1 MAKLVYAE
9 NGKRDLHLLEKSFDD
24 SFEELSQEKWKN
36 DNNRKV
42 VIDYIKDC
50 KKGKAKSGKT
60 NKRVGKATLYRII
73 GILRL
78 LSEKWI
84 KKEFDSTAQ
93 KDWDDFYDRMEDDKI
108 LNEYGHKFKPSTK
121 AKIYKTIR
129 KFLKWKFGE
138 NKYIPAFCEE
148 WVTSEERVTKEFL
161 TRPQIEKMVN
171 ATPTLR
177 VKCLIM
183 MLFDGGFR
191 IEELSNLR
199 WADVTKPE
207 NEEYYRA
214 YVRAETS
221 KTKKERYVSLWISTD
236 FIDSY
241 KNSEKNRLKKK
252 FNESDYMFNTSYH
265 HLYMTIKR
273 IGEKALNKKI
283 SPHTLRHSSATYY
296 AKITKTYPQFC
307 TRYGWTLRSSSPQR
321 YYHEVEDEEVAD
333 QAKEHEVA
341 RFKTELERVKLQNI
355 QMQEEFEKMKRMVGQ
370 IVKEKYYK
378 KYGKKNI

>member
-307 TRYGWTLRSSSPQR
+307 TRYGWTLGR
-321 YYHEVEDEEVAD
+321 
-333 QAKEHEVA
+333 
-341 RFKTELERVKLQNI
+341 
-355 QMQEEFEKMKRMVGQ
+355 G
-370 IVKEKYYK
+370 
-378 KYGKKNI
+378 